1 MPHLSEAPKPLV
13 TPANACM
20 TQIAIARQSILD
32 AKHDV
37 FAYELFDRSRSFENH
52 TASSDAEMLFNLLS
66 HTEYKAL
73 VEEKILFINCT
84 HDSLAGGHLD
94 LIQPERVVLEIP
106 TLEGRH
112 PDEIEARLETLV
124 SIRRRGFRLSF
135 GHAVLA
141 NQYASWLPQADFIKL
156 DLSQI
161 KLEQMASM
169 VQLALKNPGV
179 RLIAEKV
186 ETVEQYELAA
196 SHGIQLFQGYWFAKP
211 VLLTGQTLR
220 PSQAHI
226 IHLINLIRQQATTM
240 EIEELLKRDPTLSFN
255 LLRFINSAG
264 FGLDRQISS
273 FRHAVMLMG
282 LSKLFRWAALLLT
295 TSPSGGI
302 PSAVGEMAVVR
313 GRLMELLAAE
323 ALPAEETDNAFVV
336 GIFSLLDTL
345 LGLPMEKALESIAL
359 PETITQTLLYR
370 SGLFAP
376 FLELTEA
383 CESANEEA
391 FARCANLLRLS
402 NHQVNMAHLQAL
414 VWAESLTSDA
424 ENTEMTAALND

>member
-1 MPHLSEAPKPLV
+1 MPHLSEAPLATVQPV
-13 TPANACM
+13 NACM

-32 AKHDV
+32 AKKTV
-37 FAYELFDRSRSFENH
+37 FAYELFDRSRSIDKH

-66 HTEYKAL
+66 HIEYEAL
-73 VEEKILFINCT
+73 IEEKIIFINCT
-84 HDSLAGGHLD
+84 HDSLAGGHLE
-94 LIQPERVVLEIP
+94 LIQSDRVVLEIP
-106 TLEGRH
+106 TLEH
-112 PDEIEARLETLV
+112 HDPDEIEARLATLTD
-124 SIRRRGFRLSF
+124 IRRRGFRLSF
-135 GHAVLA
+135 SHAVLS

-161 KLEQMASM
+161 KPEQVAPMT
-169 VQLALKNPGV
+169 QLALKNPGA

-196 SHGIQLFQGYWFAKP
+196 SHGIGLFQGYWFAKP
-211 VLLTGQTLR
+211 VLVTGQTLR

-226 IHLINLIRQQATTM
+226 IQLINLIRQQATTT

-264 FGLDRQISS
+264 FGLERQISS

-295 TSPSGGI
+295 TSPSGGT
-302 PSAVGEMAVVR
+302 PSAIGSMAVVR
-313 GRLMELLAAE
+313 GRLMELLAIE
-323 ALPAEETDNAFVV
+323 MLPPEESDNAFVV

-345 LGLPMEKALESIAL
+345 LGIPMEKALESITL
-359 PETITQTLLYR
+359 PPSVSQTLLHR
-370 SGLFAP
+370 SGVLAP

-383 CESANEEA
+383 CETMNDEVFE
-391 FARCANLLRLS
+391 RCANQLQLS
-402 NHQVNMAHLQAL
+402 NHQINMAHLNAL
-414 VWAESLTSDA
+414 VWAETLTIES
-424 ENTEMTAALND
+424 ESTETFNA